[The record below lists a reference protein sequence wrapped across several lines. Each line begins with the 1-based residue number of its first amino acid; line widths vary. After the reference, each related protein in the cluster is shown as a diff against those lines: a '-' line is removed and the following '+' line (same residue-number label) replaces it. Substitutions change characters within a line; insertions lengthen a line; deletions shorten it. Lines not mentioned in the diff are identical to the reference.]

1 MVYCISIILLPLP
14 RCYKK
19 HYYNIIFM
27 QIKNTLIIL
36 FVLSSLLTV
45 GQDEDKSEARSIPF
59 IYPTYALHIPEGD
72 FGDRFGIS
80 SDIGA
85 GFAYKTVSNWEF
97 GIEGNY
103 LFSDKVNDDP
113 LINISRAD
121 GQITNRYGEA
131 AVVYLRLSGFH
142 AKATIGK
149 IIPVTQ
155 KNRNSGVY
163 LRGSVGMLQHKI
175 FIANDGNNVPQI
187 LDDYTQGYD
196 RLCNGVA
203 FSEFVGWKHYSKK
216 SFVHVFG
223 GVEFTQAFT
232 ENRRIWDF
240 ETNQKIE
247 GQRTDLL
254 YSFRV
259 GVMILLKSRPATDY
273 YYF

>member
-1 MVYCISIILLPLP
+1 MRIKYLIIILL
-14 RCYKK
+14 
-19 HYYNIIFM
+19 
-27 QIKNTLIIL
+27 L
-36 FVLSSLLTV
+36 FPSLLV
-45 GQDEDKSEARSIPF
+45 KSQEKENDEARAIPF
-59 IYPTYALHIPEGD
+59 LYPTYAFHVPKGD
-72 FGDRFGIS
+72 FADRFGLS

-85 GFAYKTVSNWEF
+85 GFGFKTKSNWEF

-113 LINISRAD
+113 LKNISRED
-121 GQITNRYGEA
+121 GQITNRYGETA
-131 AVVYLRLSGFH
+131 IIYFRLNGFH

-149 IIPVTQ
+149 IIPVDQ
-155 KNRNSGVY
+155 NNRNSGVY

-203 FSEFVGWKHYSKK
+203 VSEFVGWKHFSKK
-216 SFVHVFG
+216 NFYHFFG
-223 GVEFTQAFT
+223 GIEFTQAFT
-232 ENRRIWDF
+232 QNRRIWDF

-247 GQRTDLL
+247 NQRTDLL
-254 YSFRV
+254 YSVRV
-259 GVMILLKSRPATDY
+259 GVLILLKSRPANEY